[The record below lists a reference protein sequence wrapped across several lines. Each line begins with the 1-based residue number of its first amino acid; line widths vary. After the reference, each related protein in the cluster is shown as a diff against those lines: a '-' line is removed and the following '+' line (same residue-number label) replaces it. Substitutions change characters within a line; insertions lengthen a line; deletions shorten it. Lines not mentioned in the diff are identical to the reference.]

1 MASNV
6 TTAAETNLIKA
17 AALKRAREID
27 FVKKFSDFDVAKLM
41 EALGATRKIAKNAGE
56 QMYVYEITGELANNG
71 EVPEGEIIPLSA
83 YSQTKTPVGEITL
96 LKWRKASSAESI
108 DKSGYDTA
116 VRETDNAAIKDVQKG
131 VRTRFFTFLGN
142 INNTTSVTGTG
153 LQAVLA
159 KAWAQ
164 LQVLFEN
171 DAIEAVHFVNP
182 LDIGDYLATAS
193 ITVQN
198 AFGMKYIED
207 FLGLGRVI
215 LTSQVTQ
222 GTIYST
228 AQDNLILYFMSMGG
242 DVARAFNLTTDSTGL
257 IGINSGYANNER
269 AQIESLIMSG
279 IDLLVEY
286 AAGVVVGTINP
297 S

>member
-1 MASNV
+1 MPTNV
-6 TTAAETNLIKA
+6 TNAAETNLIKA

-27 FVKKFSDFDVAKLM
+27 FVKKFSDFNVAKLM
-41 EALGATRKIAKNAGE
+41 EALGTTRKIAKNAGE

-83 YSQTKTPVGEITL
+83 YAQTKTPVGEIKL
-96 LKWRKASSAESI
+96 LKWRKATSAEAI

-116 VRETDNAAIKDVQKG
+116 VSQTDAKAITDVQKG
-131 VRTRFFTFLGN
+131 VRTRFFTFLGS
-142 INNTTSVTGTG
+142 INDTTTVTGTS
-153 LQAVLA
+153 LQPVLA

-171 DAIEAVHFVNP
+171 DAIEAVHFINP

-215 LTSQVTQ
+215 LTSAVTQ

-242 DVARAFNLTTDSTGL
+242 DVARAFSLTTDSTGL

-279 IDLLVEY
+279 IDLMVEY

-297 S
+297 

>member
-27 FVKKFSDFDVAKLM
+27 FVKKFSDFNVAKLM
-41 EALGATRKIAKNAGE
+41 EALGTTRKIVKNEGE
-56 QMYVYEITGELANNG
+56 EMYVYEITGTLQSG
-71 EVPEGEIIPLSA
+71 EVPEGEVIPLSEFA
-83 YSQTKTPVGEITL
+83 QTKTPVGAITL
-96 LKWRKASSAESI
+96 NKWRKATSAEAI
-108 DKSGYDTA
+108 MKSGYNTA
-116 VRETDNAAIKDVQKG
+116 VAETDAKAIKEVQKG
-131 VRTRFFTFLGN
+131 IRSRFFTFLGS

-171 DAIEAVHFVNP
+171 DSIEAVHFINP

-228 AQDNLILYFMSMGG
+228 AQDNLILYYLNMGG
-242 DVARAFNLTTDSTGL
+242 DVARAFALTTDETGL
-257 IGINSGYANNER
+257 VGINSGEANNTR
-269 AQIESLIMSG
+269 AQVESLIMSG
-279 IDLLVEY
+279 LDLMVEY

-297 S
+297 